1 MQLVHA
7 QNYFRRLMEIF
18 DSKMESEKEER
29 TFSSGTKNHE
39 KNEEQEERL
48 ISPFSSGRAKWG
60 GQ

>member
-1 MQLVHA
+1 
-7 QNYFRRLMEIF
+7 MEIF

-29 TFSSGTKNHE
+29 TFSSGTKTHE
-39 KNEEQEERL
+39 KTEEQEKRL